1 MFNTFTKCC
10 SIIAMFA
17 LYFYSA
23 PAAYAQD
30 CDANE
35 LTLELVF
42 DGYATETSW
51 DIADA
56 AGNII
61 ASGGDYAYGTAS
73 ATETA
78 CLADGIYTFTMY
90 DIYADGMC
98 CLYGDGSYTLTDA
111 DGTVLASGSSFGA
124 SESTTVVLGAVAVP
138 GCTDMEACNYNADAS
153 EEDGS
158 CAYQALSIALTSNY
172 WSTETGYN
180 LTNDEG
186 TVVASLYG
194 SYTNG
199 TDIFEEACVV
209 EDCYTLEVTDAFGD
223 GMGSS
228 GAWSV
233 EWNGMTVVSGG
244 FATGTSVTSDEWCF
258 GPGCMD
264 STASNYNMTATSDD
278 GTCEYVGCTDATA
291 CNFDPAATTDD
302 GSCSYESLSVNIN
315 PDNFASESSWDL
327 VDADGGVV
335 ASGTSNSAELCLAS
349 ACYTFTMYDS
359 FGDGMCCSY
368 GFGDYSVVDGN
379 GLTLAAGAEFG
390 SSESS
395 DFCLPAFPGCTDD
408 QSCNYDDGS
417 NFDDGSCDYSCI
429 GCMDTA
435 AANYDPTA
443 TQENDGSCVY
453 CDAGTFVMNV
463 EMYDLGGDGWN
474 GANYYMD
481 SFDGTVSV
489 SGNLD
494 EADLVIDGVGT
505 DFHCVPLGCY
515 IFTTGGGTADDEI
528 ATILTDQFGTV
539 YGDQVASG
547 YYGVLPPP
555 VGFPSGGWFVDF
567 GLLGGCDFEGCTNE
581 AALNYNI
588 SVTVDDGSCLVPP
601 ANDAIENA
609 EAVFC
614 GASVSGTLEL
624 AQDDEDLIG
633 TFAGTAVST
642 GGVWY
647 EFNADADYQVFA
659 NTCNTPTSTSGFADP
674 VSDTKLHVFVYNDEG
689 ELEAIVGNDD
699 NCGLMS
705 GVAFLAETGMNY
717 YIYVS
722 YFSAFSSGTEFLLD
736 VTCEDCE
743 EFPSNDYCEDAQPQ
757 LDGVTF
763 TGNVCCSNPTA
774 IPSFGGTNYA
784 VWFTFNSTDVVT
796 GLDYD
801 TLSSLTSRTLQITHR
816 VI

>member
-42 DGYATETSW
+42 DGYAEETSW

-56 AGNII
+56 AGNLI
-61 ASGGDYAYGTAS
+61 ASGGDYAPGTAS

-78 CLADGIYTFTMY
+78 CLADGIYTLTMY
-90 DIYADGMC
+90 DVYADGMC
-98 CLYGDGSYTLTDA
+98 CTYGDGSYTLTDA
-111 DGTVLASGSSFGA
+111 DGTVLASGGSFGA
-124 SESTTVVLGAVAVP
+124 SEATTVVLGAVAVP
-138 GCTDMEACNYNADAS
+138 GCTDMDACNYNMDAT
-153 EEDGS
+153 EDDGS
-158 CAYQALSIALTSNY
+158 CAYQALSIALTSNF
-172 WSTETGYN
+172 WSSETGYN

-209 EDCYTLEVTDAFGD
+209 EDCYTLEVTDSFGD
-223 GMGSS
+223 GMGAS

-233 EWNGMTVVSGG
+233 EWNGMTIASGG
-244 FATGTSVTSDEWCF
+244 FATGNSVTSDEWCF

-264 STASNYNMTATSDD
+264 SAASNYNMTATSDD
-278 GTCEYVGCTDATA
+278 GACEYVGCTDATA
-291 CNFDPAATTDD
+291 CNFDPAATSDD
-302 GSCSYESLSVNIN
+302 GSCSFESLTVNIN
-315 PDNFASESSWDL
+315 TDNFASESSWDL
-327 VDADGGVV
+327 VDADGNVI
-335 ASGTSNSAELCLAS
+335 ASGTTAGAELCLA
-349 ACYTFTMYDS
+349 ATCYTFTMYDS
-359 FGDGMCCSY
+359 FGDGMCCAY

-379 GLTLAAGAEFG
+379 GLTVAAGAEFG
-390 SSESS
+390 SFESS

-408 QSCNYDDGS
+408 QSCNYDEGS

-453 CDAGTFVMNV
+453 CDAGTFVMNI

-481 SFDGTVSV
+481 SFDGTVAV

-515 IFTTGGGTADDEI
+515 IFTSGGGTADDEI
-528 ATILTDQFGTV
+528 AVILTDQFGTV

-555 VGFPSGGWFVDF
+555 VGFPSGGGYVDF

-624 AQDDEDLIG
+624 AQDDEGVIG
-633 TFAGTAVST
+633 QFAGTAVST

-674 VSDTKLHVFVYNDEG
+674 VSDTKLHVFVYDDEG
-689 ELEAIVGNDD
+689 ELTPIVGNDD
-699 NCGLMS
+699 NCGLVPGFWS
-705 GVAFLAETGMNY
+705 VNGVSRQTSRWVGSAGVELVISTGM
-717 YIYVS
+717 
-722 YFSAFSSGTEFLLD
+722 ALCGT
-736 VTCEDCE
+736 
-743 EFPSNDYCEDAQPQ
+743 
-757 LDGVTF
+757 
-763 TGNVCCSNPTA
+763 
-774 IPSFGGTNYA
+774 
-784 VWFTFNSTDVVT
+784 
-796 GLDYD
+796 
-801 TLSSLTSRTLQITHR
+801 
-816 VI
+816 